1 MQVIL
6 LFVFTILKAYLVD
19 TRHKSLYGS
28 VYAIVDISYSL
39 VYAFGPMLAG
49 VILNY
54 LGFMGLSIIICLL
67 ILLFVP
73 FLYFL
78 KKIYLN
84 DFSKNNN
91 NNNNS
96 NNNSH
101 AINYNNLNNQVNGNA
116 NNGFDDENPRPSN
129 FKVNGNNYMK
139 FQ

>member
-1 MQVIL
+1 M
-6 LFVFTILKAYLVD
+6 VD

-49 VILNY
+49 VILNF

-73 FLYFL
+73 QLYFL
-78 KKIYLN
+78 KRIYIN
-84 DFSKNNN
+84 DFSANSNNN
-91 NNNNS
+91 NNAVSYNHLSSQNNG
-96 NNNSH
+96 
-101 AINYNNLNNQVNGNA
+101 IT

-129 FKVNGNNYMK
+129 FKVNGNNYIK